1 VSLTLHPIDPVAHRQ
16 ELSAVLGRNLTDL
29 DHARRFEWLYL
40 ANPAG
45 PARAWFLREG
55 AGAAVAVAS
64 LFPRWMWLHG
74 QPRLCGQVG
83 DFAVDAGYRSLGPA
97 VLLQRATFQPV
108 DAQELTFCYDCPP
121 HDRGMA
127 TFQRL
132 RLTPN
137 CRMVRYARLLKVDR
151 LVRRYVRPPLAAAP
165 LSAAGN
171 TVLRLVGRRGRRP
184 AGTEVSVL
192 TGRFDDEVSRLDEAL
207 GSGHA
212 IRSRR
217 HADDLNWRYRDDP
230 LHEYLVLTARR
241 GGALVAFAVLIQQRD
256 DAYLVDL
263 FGRLDD
269 GVALELVAAAVDR
282 LRRTS
287 VQTLHALVAER
298 SPLTSVLE
306 AGGFRYRSPGA
317 SIVAYARDGSDV
329 KSTLTTADWSLTES
343 DIRA

>member
-1 VSLTLHPIDPVAHRQ
+1 VSLTLCSIDPAAHRE
-16 ELSAVLGRNLTDL
+16 ELVAVLRRNLTDL

-40 ANPAG
+40 TNPAG
-45 PARAWFLREG
+45 PAWAWFLREG
-55 AGAAVAVAS
+55 AGSAVAVAS

-74 QPRLCGQVG
+74 EPRLCGQVG

-97 VLLQRATFQPV
+97 VQLQRATFEPV
-108 DAQELTFCYDCPP
+108 DREALALCYDCPP

-132 RLTPN
+132 RLAPN
-137 CRMVRYARLLKVDR
+137 CRTVRYARLLRTDR
-151 LVRRYVRPPLAAAP
+151 LVRKYVRAPVVAAP
-165 LSAAGN
+165 LSRAGN
-171 TVLRLVGRRGRRP
+171 LVLRLAARGRRA
-184 AGTEVSVL
+184 AGTEVSVMS
-192 TGRFDDEVSRLDEAL
+192 GRFDEEVSALDAAV
-207 GSGHA
+207 GGGRA

-217 HADDLNWRYRDDP
+217 SAADLNWRFRDDP
-230 LHEYLVLTARR
+230 LHDYLVLTARR
-241 GGALVAFAVLIQQRD
+241 AGALVAVAILIQQRD

-269 GVALELVAAAVDR
+269 GTAPALVDAAVDR

-298 SPLTSVLE
+298 SPLVSVLE
-306 AGGFRYRSPGA
+306 AAGFRYRSPGA
-317 SIVAYARDGSDV
+317 SIVAYAREGGDV
-329 KSTLTTADWSLTES
+329 KPTLTTAGWHLTES

>member
-1 VSLTLHPIDPVAHRQ
+1 VSLTLHSIDPAAHRE
-16 ELSAVLGRNLTDL
+16 ELAAVLRRNLTDL
-29 DHARRFEWLYL
+29 DHGRRFDWLYR

-55 AGAAVAVAS
+55 TGVAVAVAS

-151 LVRRYVRPPLAAAP
+151 LVRRYVRPPLAARP
-165 LSAAGN
+165 LAAAGN
-171 TVLRLVGRRGRRP
+171 TVLRLVGRRGRRA
-184 AGTEVSVL
+184 AGTEVSVM
-192 TGRFDDEVSRLDEAL
+192 TGRFDEEVSRLDDAL
-207 GSGHA
+207 GGGHA

-230 LHEYLVLTARR
+230 LHDYLVLTARR
-241 GGALVAFAVLIQQRD
+241 AGALVASAVLIRQRD

-263 FGRLDD
+263 FGRVDEAT
-269 GVALELVAAAVDR
+269 ALQLVDAAVDR
-282 LRRTS
+282 LRQTS
-287 VQTLHALVAER
+287 VQTLHALVSER

-306 AGGFRYRSPGA
+306 AGGFRYRAPGA
-317 SIVAYARDGSDV
+317 SIVAYAREGSEV
-329 KSTLTTADWSLTES
+329 KTTLTTADWSLTES